1 MPTETPLETLNEAEP
16 QQAERELLACC
27 AARRWADELVVRRPY
42 HDVETIVKV
51 SDAVFAELD
60 WSDVEQA
67 LAAHP
72 RIGEGVTGESR
83 EAGWSRD
90 EQARARGD
98 LQEQEQLRAAN
109 EEYERRFGHV
119 FLINAS
125 GLSAKEVL
133 DALRARL
140 GNDEPAEREVVREE
154 LRKIAALR
162 LRKLVGT

>member
-1 MPTETPLETLNEAEP
+1 MPLETLNGAEP
-16 QQAERELLACC
+16 EQAERELLACC

-42 HDVETIVKV
+42 HDVETMLKV
-51 SDAVFAELD
+51 SEAVFAELEWAD
-60 WSDVEQA
+60 IEQA

-72 RIGEGVTGESR
+72 RIGEGVIGESR

-90 EQARARGD
+90 EQAQARGD
-98 LQEQEQLRAAN
+98 LDVQERLGAAN

-125 GLSAKEVL
+125 GLSAQEII

-140 GNDEPAEREVVREE
+140 DNDEATERETVRAE
-154 LRKIAALR
+154 LRKIAAVR
-162 LRKLVGT
+162 LRKLVGE